1 MEEWISLREF
11 ARRREVTLGAV
22 QKAIE
27 SGRVTAVRRNDGGR
41 LVAIEMHAASAQ
53 WSTNTDPD
61 QAARAGQISVRAG
74 ELPLV
79 PGPAPGVLPA
89 PAAAQAAA
97 QGATG
102 VSDDSA
108 PGVSDQKDQ
117 FGFLQARAREKEF
130 QAKQA
135 ELDYLKSIGLV
146 VSSDELQRV
155 NARRYKMLRDKFLNI
170 ADRIATVVA
179 AERDPV
185 RVHAAITA
193 EIKRVLNEL
202 SDDAAAE
209 ASGGAAERVA
219 A

>member
-27 SGRVTAVRRNDGGR
+27 SGRVTAVKRNGNGR
-41 LVAIEMHAASAQ
+41 LVGIEFHAATAQ
-53 WSTNTDPD
+53 WGLNTDPD
-61 QAARAGQISVRAG
+61 QAARAGQSLERLA

-79 PGPAPGVLPA
+79 PNRVANSPPADDAG
-89 PAAAQAAA
+89 Q
-97 QGATG
+97 
-102 VSDDSA
+102 VSGDQKDQS
-108 PGVSDQKDQ
+108 GGDQKDQ

-146 VSSDELQRV
+146 VSADELQRV

-209 ASGGAAERVA
+209 AAGGVAERVA

>member
-27 SGRVTAVRRNDGGR
+27 SGRVTAVKRNGSGR
-41 LVAIEMHAASAQ
+41 LVGIEFHAAAAQ
-53 WSTNTDPD
+53 WGLNTDPD
-61 QAARAGQISVRAG
+61 QAARAGQSLERLA

-79 PGPAPGVLPA
+79 LNRTASTPPADDPGQSG
-89 PAAAQAAA
+89 
-97 QGATG
+97 GE
-102 VSDDSA
+102 
-108 PGVSDQKDQ
+108 QKDQ

-146 VSSDELQRV
+146 VSADELQRV

-209 ASGGAAERVA
+209 AAGGIAERVA